1 MIADHLLGIAM
12 SVFVI
17 TFIGLVLTFLEFKY
31 GEPKR
36 QQERAEGKQRSED

>member
-12 SVFVI
+12 FVFVI
-17 TFIGLVLTFLEFKY
+17 MFIGLVLTFLEFKY

-36 QQERAEGKQRSED
+36 QQERSERKQKSDD